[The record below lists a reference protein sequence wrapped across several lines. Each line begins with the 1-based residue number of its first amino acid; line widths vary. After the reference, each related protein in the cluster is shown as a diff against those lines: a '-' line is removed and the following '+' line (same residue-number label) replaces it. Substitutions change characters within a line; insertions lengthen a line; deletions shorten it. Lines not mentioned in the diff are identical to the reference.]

1 MHHSELGFFIETI
14 EDYFLVSSFKPTCQV
29 FPLLDHETSYK
40 PCNGIKILCTI
51 QNGYIQAEINSPDED
66 SNAVNLSYFS
76 NKDKERKYNEELDNI
91 LASRRC
97 IREILTIDMSGNS
110 EN

>member
-29 FPLLDHETSYK
+29 FPILDHDTGYR

-51 QNGYIQAEINSPDED
+51 QNGYIQADINSPDED
-66 SNAVNLSYFS
+66 SNSVNLSYFS
-76 NKDKERKYNEELDNI
+76 NKDKERKYYEELNNI
-91 LASRRC
+91 AGARHY
-97 IREILTIDMSGNS
+97 IREILTIDMSGNL
-110 EN
+110 EE